1 MSWIILGLAYEIT
14 ESAAYSAHRHNKL
27 IFVYAYILHIIVRRS
42 FNRIPNL
49 PLRAEFAR
57 YEFIQIREE
66 QSPTVASSPLKPCT
80 QWNGTVLISD
90 KDSDYTAN
98 LVTLEFEATASDHST
113 SIYNHPVYIWRGH
126 RIWIRRRLLIYY
138 SITTSSNKLPQV
150 YINNN
155 TLDWYTSEF
164 THRTLS

>member
-1 MSWIILGLAYEIT
+1 LNPFGPGVRAVSLEELVIIPSPFRPGVVDNIRTTYEIT

-27 IFVYAYILHIIVRRS
+27 IFFVYAYILHIIVRRS

-80 QWNGTVLISD
+80 Q
-90 KDSDYTAN
+90 
-98 LVTLEFEATASDHST
+98 
-113 SIYNHPVYIWRGH
+113 
-126 RIWIRRRLLIYY
+126 
-138 SITTSSNKLPQV
+138 
-150 YINNN
+150 
-155 TLDWYTSEF
+155 
-164 THRTLS
+164 